1 MSIEDKIALSKTSV
15 QFIAEGNFLK
25 RYHQS
30 LSMIEQLLG
39 LNLKARYIKKIDQ
52 IIISGRFPTSA
63 TTKLYSN
70 ASPNLKG
77 DELIG
82 DYNLNSSKSGSQRI
96 FFTIAYSFMQLSGIL
111 QIFARSF
118 FRFSSSCHLFR
129 WIHLGLV
136 VSFPFSSHALTSQTT
151 TNHIEGSAPYLTLD
165 AGYTR
170 IISTTNGLLGITLSN
185 GSKYTPSNNPSSSS
199 RPIELPTAGESFADI
214 GMLVPTDTNSV
225 ALSSLIGPPYN
236 YWGDDD
242 GDSGVTATGSL
253 SLSIVD
259 KSGQT
264 VSRSTVPEICKAPYR
279 VKLSSTNGTLA
290 TRYGFPNRSN
300 FSANS
305 VTYYVNPKAVPV
317 VCFARPNLKYG
328 KFDDD
333 RWASHFEGPA
343 SMWDPDNGFFTQKT
357 NPLYYGQNFP
367 TTGANKLYFDLLISG
382 SSQPLSWSPVS
393 LGGITVTMSNSTA
406 TSVRVTL
413 TGPYATISQ
422 HWSNNPGPISKPTL
436 PQTFELVGRDTNGTP
451 VVKYGFTL
459 KQWFVN
465 RGDKGDNYSPT
476 LSWCNS
482 IGYRM
487 PRVKDL
493 TNANYHNLGATP
505 SSSGNYYQRRIG
517 SGFFTE
523 WGKMADYSGVGFY
536 NYWYWTSDPTGS
548 YQFIVTTINGYV
560 NWHYDYTYR
569 YGLCAY
575 P

>member
-1 MSIEDKIALSKTSV
+1 MA
-15 QFIAEGNFLK
+15 FFL
-25 RYHQS
+25 
-30 LSMIEQLLG
+30 
-39 LNLKARYIKKIDQ
+39 
-52 IIISGRFPTSA
+52 
-63 TTKLYSN
+63 
-70 ASPNLKG
+70 
-77 DELIG
+77 
-82 DYNLNSSKSGSQRI
+82 
-96 FFTIAYSFMQLSGIL
+96 
-111 QIFARSF
+111 
-118 FRFSSSCHLFR
+118 
-129 WIHLGLV
+129 
-136 VSFPFSSHALTSQTT
+136 PFSGHALTSQTT
-151 TNHIEGSAPYLTLD
+151 RNAIQGSAPYLTFDGGRTRAVD
-165 AGYTR
+165 A
-170 IISTTNGLLGITLSN
+170 NGLLGITLSN
-185 GSKYTPSNNPSSSS
+185 GANYTPSTNLSSTT
-199 RPIELPTAGESFADI
+199 PIVLPVEGQSFADI
-214 GMLVPTDTNSV
+214 RMFVPTNANSV
-225 ALSSLIGPPYN
+225 DLSSLIGPPNN

-367 TTGANKLYFDLLISG
+367 TTGANGLYFDLLING
-382 SSQPLSWSPVS
+382 VSQPLSWSPVS
-393 LGGITVTMSNSTA
+393 QGGITVTMSNPTA

-413 TGPYATISQ
+413 TGPYATESQ
-422 HWSNNPGPISKPTL
+422 RNSSSPSPISKPTL

-459 KQWFVN
+459 KTWFVH
-465 RGDKGDNYSPT
+465 RGSKKDTYYNTS
-476 LSWCNS
+476 SWCAR

-487 PRVKDL
+487 PDVWSL
-493 TNANYHNLGATP
+493 TNAVRTSHGVISGATP
-505 SSSGNYYQRRIG
+505 PSPGNYYQRRIG

-523 WGKMADYSGVGFY
+523 WGKMGDYSAGFLSEDG
-536 NYWYWTSDPTGS
+536 WYWVTESYGG
-548 YQFIVTTINGYV
+548 YQFIVGAPNGSV
-560 NWHYDYTYR
+560 SWNDFPHP
-569 YGLCAY
+569 GLCY
-575 P
+575 HP

>member
-259 KSGQT
+259 KNNQS
-264 VSRSTVPEICKAPYR
+264 VSRNSVLTICNAPYR
-279 VKLSSTNGTLA
+279 IKLSSTNGTLS
-290 TRYGFPNRSN
+290 TRYGFPNRST
-300 FSANS
+300 FSARS
-305 VTYYVNPKAVPV
+305 ETYYVNPKASPV
-317 VCFARPNLKYG
+317 VCFARPNLTYG
-328 KFDDD
+328 TGDF
-333 RWASHFEGPA
+333 AGPA
-343 SMWDPDNGFFTQKT
+343 SMWDPAKGFLTQET
-357 NPLYYGQNFP
+357 DPSLYGRNFP
-367 TTGANKLYFDLLISG
+367 TTGGNGLYFDLLISG
-382 SSQPLSWSPVS
+382 VSQPLSWSSVS
-393 LGGITVTMSNSTA
+393 QGGITVTMSNSTA

-413 TGPYATISQ
+413 TGPYATTSQ
-422 HWSNNPGPISKPTL
+422 HSSSTPGRISTPSL
-436 PQTFELVGRDTNGTP
+436 PQTFELVGRDSQGNT

-465 RGDKGDNYSPT
+465 RGNVSDNNYSPV

-487 PRVKDL
+487 PRIRDL
-493 TNANYHNLGATP
+493 TNAVRTDVVVPSATP
-505 SSSGNYYQRRIG
+505 SSPGNHFMRHIG